1 MNGLYPNI
9 VPELSSVVISD
20 QFYNV
25 FWLDACHWGDVNQID
40 DDKYSIFI
48 RDRGAYFIGTLEE
61 CIDKVTIGVIN
72 V

>member
-9 VPELSSVVISD
+9 VPELSSVMISE

-25 FWLDACHWGDVNQID
+25 FWLDACHWGAVNQID

-61 CIDKVTIGVIN
+61 CIDQVTIGVIN

>member
-9 VPELSSVVISD
+9 VPELSSVMIGE

-25 FWLDACHWGDVNQID
+25 FWLDAYHWGHAIQLD
-40 DDKYSIFI
+40 DDKYSIFR

-61 CIDKVTIGVIN
+61 CIEQVTIGVIN